1 MPDHWMR
8 NVFQRLLGLRTM
20 PLALRWA
27 VVAALVLA
35 AFLLRSRVFT
45 ALPPLPMLFFLPAI
59 MLSALVFGRGGGF
72 LATALSAAL
81 AAYFFLPPVHG
92 FTARDTNAALS
103 LALFAGTG
111 LFIAVVAGALHD
123 AHLAAE
129 AMRRQT
135 EAARARAE
143 AGERERELLL
153 VEFGHRVKN
162 DMQRLASTLRLK
174 AACATPEAAAA
185 LRGAADQVNV
195 VAAVHDRL
203 AHRRGEVLVG
213 MDEFLEDLV
222 AGLRAGVAE
231 ARPVGLFVEAER
243 HMLPHD
249 RAGAVGLIA
258 NELVTNALKHAFPGD
273 RAGAV
278 TVGFRREGRDFVL
291 AVADDGI
298 GLPDRADQ
306 APESARGG
314 MGRKLVRAL
323 AAQLGGKLETRRR
336 EPTGTAHRLT
346 LPVVQPG
353 TVRPLGA

>member
-1 MPDHWMR
+1 ML
-8 NVFQRLLGLRTM
+8 QRLLGLRAM
-20 PLALRWA
+20 PLPLRWA

-59 MLSALVFGRGGGF
+59 MLSALAFGRGSGF
-72 LATALSAAL
+72 LATALSAAV

-92 FTARDTNAALS
+92 FTDRDTNAVLS
-103 LALFAGTG
+103 LALFVGTG
-111 LFIAVVAGALHD
+111 LFITVVAGALHD

-135 EAARARAE
+135 EAARAE

-174 AACATPEAAAA
+174 AACATPDAAAA
-185 LRGAADQVNV
+185 FRGAADQVNV

-213 MDEFLEDLV
+213 MDEFFGDLI
-222 AGLRAGVAE
+222 AGLRAGMAE
-231 ARPVGLFVEAER
+231 ARPIGLFVEAER

-278 TVGFRREGRDFVL
+278 TIGFRREGQDFVL
-291 AVADDGI
+291 TVADDGI
-298 GLPDRADQ
+298 GLPDRPSQ
-306 APESARGG
+306 ASGPERGG

-323 AAQLGGKLETRRR
+323 AAQLGGELETRRR
-336 EPTGTAHRLT
+336 EPTGTIHRLT

-353 TVRPLGA
+353 TARPLAT